1 VKAIHLGFKAFDLH
15 ELACHVVAEC
25 AGVYSEYGLDVSLM
39 DTKAVPDRELPDSLF
54 SAACGSA
61 VIRWLH
67 GEKLK
72 VVFVAAKRPMFWLYS
87 QHDAGGL
94 DGLRGQCVA
103 TYPDAAPPAQFLRI
117 VLEDAGLTADR
128 DVHLEPGRDDV
139 ARLEMLRSG
148 HAAAALVSSATLPC
162 RVEEF
167 GFRQLLCV
175 GDCLRLPTTGLA
187 VSLGM
192 FEREP
197 EAVAAMVESHRTALR
212 LIHDDQPPLRR
223 GLREAGLV
231 DERDLDSACELLRQ
245 FFTTDGLVR
254 AADVLPGVRRL
265 AVSLKMAIPVENVE
279 LYDCIRR
286 Y

>member
-1 VKAIHLGFKAFDLH
+1 MKAIHLGFKAFDLH
-15 ELACHVVAEC
+15 ELACHFVAEC
-25 AGVYSEYGLDVSLM
+25 AGVYSEHGLDVSLM
-39 DTKAVPDRELPDSLF
+39 DTRAVPDRELPDSLF

-265 AVSLKMAIPVENVE
+265 AVSLKLAIPAESVE
-279 LYDCIRR
+279 LYDCIRQ